1 MNILKNCLIS
11 EALAPVSA
19 SSSIDSNSAIL
30 DMAGYEGVIFIV
42 PIEDSVTS
50 GVATLTIQHNTANS
64 DSGMAAT
71 DAVATVT
78 CVSSDDI
85 NQQLL
90 VAELYKPTK
99 RYVQGTVTS
108 SAANIAFGTMI
119 AIRYGPR
126 KGPVTEDATVS
137 DSDLATG

>member
-30 DMAGYEGVIFIV
+30 DMAGYEGVVFIV
-42 PIEDSVTS
+42 PIEDSVTG

-71 DAVATVT
+71 DSVATVT

-99 RYVQGTVTS
+99 RYVQGVVTS

-126 KGPVTEDATVS
+126 KAPVTEDTTVS